1 MTIMSARK
9 QARPPET
16 GLPIFRNLGSIHHN
30 FFLFIVFFIFANAEY
45 RQNAAAL
52 FLQDLQGKA
61 PRTPLIQN
69 LPTIP
74 STHQKI
80 VNKPPPRIK
89 SDVKRAKT
97 GEFMMNQVGQ
107 HLFQMLLV
115 RDIRRKFVLTLQNHA
130 MNDLVSKVKIQKQRV
145 EIERRKKTSNTIIS
159 VDTGAQLKRKLET
172 AVNQPVPVKRTRIDP
187 VSGEPS
193 LRVDDVFSDSE
204 DDEETSRGS
213 RASKDRSPRASQ
225 GDSDDDMGS
234 SIPELPDTI
243 MYTPASPIHD
253 PLFDR
258 SVNFLQNTVLEA
270 HNYSSKFKAQH
281 QVPAKTADAIF
292 FDKLDAY
299 EIEDNEEP
307 DFYRHTELDFYLSLN
322 GKTSSSILA
331 GWKYNNE
338 KNVKISQKHISYK
351 KTNPNSLHQ

>member
-1 MTIMSARK
+1 
-9 QARPPET
+9 
-16 GLPIFRNLGSIHHN
+16 
-30 FFLFIVFFIFANAEY
+30 
-45 RQNAAAL
+45 
-52 FLQDLQGKA
+52 
-61 PRTPLIQN
+61 
-69 LPTIP
+69 
-74 STHQKI
+74 
-80 VNKPPPRIK
+80 
-89 SDVKRAKT
+89 
-97 GEFMMNQVGQ
+97 MMNQVGQ

-213 RASKDRSPRASQ
+213 RASKDRSPRPSQ

-234 SIPELPDTI
+234 SIPEIPDTI

-338 KNVKISQKHISYK
+338 KNVKRSQKHISYK